1 MLLVLFSLVFF
12 QLSLSC
18 PSNMLSG
25 LSDDPCYQLVTTP
38 APFLTAEY
46 NCAQMGGHLASVGN
60 AFLKACLNQNAQFL
74 NYDSYWL
81 GGSSNVFVSGNWVWT
96 DGENFTY
103 NNWAP
108 GQPNKDNSSYGIA
121 ANLQSGKWYSV
132 STTVS
137 KPFICEVP
145 STMTNHKCPI
155 GWIYSS
161 FTDRCYKFADSDIVG
176 VPYFDYNIG
185 KATCQNYSS
194 SADLASIRDFNEN
207 TIISAYA
214 LNLIFSAQEMECSE
228 ILGMDCCILIGLYY
242 NGNQFQWT
250 DGTSFNF
257 TNWQKGQP
265 DTSDG
270 QISAI
275 VQVGGDDM
283 EVLGSDWYYH
293 NIWQTAFGCGNALC
307 EMASIPDN

>member
-1 MLLVLFSLVFF
+1 MLLVLFSMVFF

-38 APFLTAEY
+38 APFLMAEY

-60 AFLKACLNQNAQFL
+60 AFLNTYLNQNVQQKFL

-103 NNWAP
+103 SNWAA
-108 GQPNKDNSSYGIA
+108 GQPNQNNGSYGIA

-132 STTVS
+132 STTAS

-145 STMTNHKCPI
+145 STMTNHKCPM

-161 FTDRCYKFADSDIVG
+161 FTDRCYKFANDHFVG
-176 VPYFDYNIG
+176 VNYFNYTNG

-207 TIISAYA
+207 TIVSAYA
-214 LNLIFSAQEMECSE
+214 LNLIFSSQEIECSE
-228 ILGMDCCILIGLYY
+228 TLGMDCCILIGLYY
-242 NGNQFQWT
+242 DGNQFQWT
-250 DGTSFNF
+250 DGTPFSF
-257 TNWQKGQP
+257 TNWGEGQP
-265 DTSDG
+265 DTSLG
-270 QISAI
+270 QINGI
-275 VQVGGDDM
+275 VQVG
-283 EVLGSDWYYH
+283 SDVSYH
-293 NIWQTAFGCGNALC
+293 NIGQTALGCGNALC